1 MDHVWN
7 SIEPFYEAEAGIFLD
22 EWKSGEYQKWS
33 DCPSYESLRTIIKAA
48 NIIRDYLGWSRL
60 AIKDLINDGIW

>member
-22 EWKSGEYQKWS
+22 EWKSGEYKKWS
-33 DCPSYESLRTIIKAA
+33 DCPSYESLKAIIKAA
-48 NIIRDYLGWSRL
+48 NIIRSYLGWERL
-60 AIKDLINDGIW
+60 TIKNLTLYGI